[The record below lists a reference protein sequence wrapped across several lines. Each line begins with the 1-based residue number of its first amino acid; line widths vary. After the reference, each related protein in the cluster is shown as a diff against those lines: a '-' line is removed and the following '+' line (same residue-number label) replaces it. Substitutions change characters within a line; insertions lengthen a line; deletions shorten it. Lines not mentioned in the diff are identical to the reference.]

1 MYLDFGQRDFT
12 HRECAECGMIFCP
25 GLPEDVRLH
34 AEFHRRA
41 VRGPRLPAG
50 LRLTR
55 LGEGSAAA
63 GASCGGGVEAEVL
76 VRGAPAGERWARE
89 AARFA
94 EKRVGAAPGWLQGPR
109 AAACDLFLYAS
120 PGASREIIA
129 VLFLERE
136 LPADSALRLEPGGTE
151 GEGAGAAARPRR
163 GDAAAGPAW
172 SGVRLVWVRPD
183 ARRQGLARGLL
194 AAALRWTRRT
204 RQVAPHAGGVAFS
217 APTAAG
223 EAWAR
228 ALLRCRDFRRAA
240 LLQHA
245 AHGAHLFTY
254 DG

>member
-1 MYLDFGQRDFT
+1 M
-12 HRECAECGMIFCP
+12 
-25 GLPEDVRLH
+25 
-34 AEFHRRA
+34 
-41 VRGPRLPAG
+41 
-50 LRLTR
+50 
-55 LGEGSAAA
+55 
-63 GASCGGGVEAEVL
+63 
-76 VRGAPAGERWARE
+76 
-89 AARFA
+89 
-94 EKRVGAAPGWLQGPR
+94 
-109 AAACDLFLYAS
+109 
-120 PGASREIIA
+120 
-129 VLFLERE
+129 LFLERE
-136 LPADSALRLEPGGTE
+136 LPADSALRLEPGGAE